1 VGTTFVEENK
11 DSVATC
17 TEFAQSKARSPD
29 RRVRFPVT
37 VEFYDQRAKVYA
49 PASNFPFYRVAFK
62 VAGKRR
68 MLTFGSYGEAKK
80 AAEDKVK
87 ELHKGQQLSALTAK
101 QAQDALTVHNMLAA
115 HRQETGKVVS
125 IVEMTGNY
133 LSADKQLPKGCSLL
147 EAVRVYRQSIAA
159 VQRKPLADAVTE
171 FCDARRPKG
180 VSQDGKRSALSPVYV
195 QDTERQLT
203 EFSDANTG
211 ADVCD
216 LTKQHLDL
224 FVESH
229 ATLSPKSRNH
239 YRATLRM
246 FFGWCQRRDYLAAN
260 HRLLEA
266 DGLRKEDADTGD
278 VDYYRPAELRLML
291 DNAAPEMAVIIA
303 LQAFGGLRLQE
314 ALRLDWG
321 DVWRVSGHVE
331 ISSAKAKTRSRRLVE
346 INPTLAA
353 WLKPYRKNK
362 GAVTSLTLDAYTWQL
377 IQLRKRLKIPSRK
390 NGLRHGFLTA
400 HYALNQNE
408 NQTAAQAGT
417 SPAML
422 FRHYKGLMTRKKAAE
437 WFAVNPP
444 ETKADEPSSVGVI
457 GSGKKNKNRLG

>member
-1 VGTTFVEENK
+1 VGTIFIGENE
-11 DSVATC
+11 DSPATC
-17 TEFAQSKARSPD
+17 TEFAQKPVRNPD
-29 RRVRFPVT
+29 RRVTFPVK
-37 VEFYDQRAKVYA
+37 VEYYDQRAKIYR

-68 MLTFGSYGEAKK
+68 MLTFGSYGEAKT
-80 AAEDKVK
+80 AAEAKVK
-87 ELHKGQQLSALTAK
+87 ELHKGQQSSALTAK
-101 QAQDALTVHNMLAA
+101 QAQDAITVRDMLAGY
-115 HRQETGKVVS
+115 RQETGNLVS
-125 IVEMTGNY
+125 LVEMTGSY
-133 LSADKQLPKGCSLL
+133 LAAVKQLPKGCSLL

-159 VQRKPLADAVTE
+159 VLRKPLAEAVKE

-180 VSQDGKRSALSPVYV
+180 VPVDGKRSVLSPVYV

-203 EFSDANTG
+203 EFSEANPG

-224 FVESH
+224 FVEAH
-229 ATLSPKSRNH
+229 AKLSAKSRNH

-246 FFGWCQRRDYLAAN
+246 FFGWCQRRDFLPAT

-291 DNAAPEMAVIIA
+291 DQAAPEMAVIIA

-321 DVWRVSGHVE
+321 DVWRVPGHVE

-346 INPTLAA
+346 INATLTA
-353 WLKPYRKNK
+353 WLEPYRQHQ
-362 GAVTSLTLDAYTWQL
+362 GAVTSLTLDAYTSQL
-377 IQLRKRLKIPSRK
+377 IQLRKRLEIPSRK

-400 HYALNQNE
+400 HYALHQNE

-417 SPAML
+417 SPGML
-422 FRHYKGLMTRKKAAE
+422 FRHYRGLMARKEAE
-437 WFAVNPP
+437 KWFAVQPHRAANIVPLTTATAANP
-444 ETKADEPSSVGVI
+444 
-457 GSGKKNKNRLG
+457 

>member
-1 VGTTFVEENK
+1 VGTTFIEENK

-49 PASNFPFYRVAFK
+49 PAKNFPFYRVAFK

-87 ELHKGQQLSALTAK
+87 ELHKGQQSSALTAK
-101 QAQDALTVHNMLAA
+101 QAQDALTVHDMLAA
-115 HRQETGKVVS
+115 YRQETGKVVS
-125 IVEMTGNY
+125 IVELTGNY
-133 LSADKQLPKGCSLL
+133 LSAVKQLPKGCSLL

-159 VQRKPLADAVTE
+159 VQRKPLADAVAE

-195 QDTERQLT
+195 QDTERQLN
-203 EFSDANTG
+203 EFASANMG

-303 LQAFGGLRLQE
+303 MQAFGGLRLQE

-321 DVWRVSGHVE
+321 DVWRVAGHVE

-346 INPTLAA
+346 INSTLSA
-353 WLKPYRKNK
+353 WLEPYRQHE

-422 FRHYKGLMTRKKAAE
+422 FRHYKGLMARKEAAE
-437 WFAVNPP
+437 WFKVLPP
-444 ETKADEPSSVGVI
+444 KAAKNVI
-457 GSGKKNKNRLG
+457 PLKAATNA

>member
-1 VGTTFVEENK
+1 
-11 DSVATC
+11 
-17 TEFAQSKARSPD
+17 
-29 RRVRFPVT
+29 
-37 VEFYDQRAKVYA
+37 
-49 PASNFPFYRVAFK
+49 
-62 VAGKRR
+62 
-68 MLTFGSYGEAKK
+68 
-80 AAEDKVK
+80 
-87 ELHKGQQLSALTAK
+87 
-101 QAQDALTVHNMLAA
+101 
-115 HRQETGKVVS
+115 
-125 IVEMTGNY
+125 
-133 LSADKQLPKGCSLL
+133 
-147 EAVRVYRQSIAA
+147 
-159 VQRKPLADAVTE
+159 
-171 FCDARRPKG
+171 
-180 VSQDGKRSALSPVYV
+180 VYV
-195 QDTERQLT
+195 QDTERQLN
-203 EFSDANTG
+203 EFATANTG

-260 HRLLEA
+260 HRLFEA

-303 LQAFGGLRLQE
+303 MQAFGGLRLQE

-346 INPTLAA
+346 INSTLAA
-353 WLKPYRKNK
+353 WLEPYRKNK

-422 FRHYKGLMTRKKAAE
+422 FRHYKGLMARKEAAE
-437 WFAVNPP
+437 WFNVTPP
-444 ETKADEPSSVGVI
+444 KAAPNVI
-457 GSGKKNKNRLG
+457 ALKTASHA

>member
-1 VGTTFVEENK
+1 
-11 DSVATC
+11 
-17 TEFAQSKARSPD
+17 
-29 RRVRFPVT
+29 VRFPVT

-49 PASNFPFYRVAFK
+49 PAKNFPFYRIAFK

-87 ELHKGQQLSALTAK
+87 ELHKGQQSSALTAK
-101 QAQDALTVHNMLAA
+101 QAQDALTVRDMLATY
-115 HRQETGKVVS
+115 RQETGKAIS
-125 IVEMTGNY
+125 IVEMAADY
-133 LSADKQLPKGCSLL
+133 LAAVKELPKNCTLIES
-147 EAVRVYRQSIAA
+147 VRVYRQTTAA

-195 QDTERQLT
+195 QDTERQLN
-203 EFSDANTG
+203 EFATANTG

-246 FFGWCQRRDYLAAN
+246 FFGWCLRRDYLAAN

-303 LQAFGGLRLQE
+303 MQAFGGLRLQE

-321 DVWRVSGHVE
+321 DVWRVARHIE

-346 INPTLAA
+346 INTTLAA

-377 IQLRKRLKIPSRK
+377 IQLRNRLKIPSRK
-390 NGLRHGFLTA
+390 NGLRHGFLSA
-400 HYALNQNE
+400 HFALNQNE

-422 FRHYKGLMTRKKAAE
+422 FRHYKGLMSRKVAVE
-437 WFAVNPP
+437 WF
-444 ETKADEPSSVGVI
+444 SVKPKPAN
-457 GSGKKNKNRLG
+457 S